1 MKLDLTK
8 KSHKIILFALL
19 VVPTLIMGIIWTAY
33 VQNQADAT
41 IKEEPKIEN
50 TEGKE
55 SDSPDSSPSEELE
68 LTEEQKQIES
78 ENIPGSEYI
87 TDEDKAI
94 AQNVAEKFAQ
104 AYGNYDSEKPLDFV
118 HNAKPYM
125 SEIFYNE
132 WDKNPPRRPL
142 ALIKS
147 EVDSYEAYPID
158 TADKYT
164 LMFNVVLQ
172 QKTVNSLEDKDVPL
186 ETSLI
191 IALKKTY
198 GEWKV
203 EGVNVSNG

>member
-8 KSHKIILFALL
+8 KSHKMILFALL
-19 VVPTLIMGIIWTAY
+19 AIPTLIMGIIWTAN
-33 VQNQADAT
+33 NQDEAT
-41 IKEEPKIEN
+41 TKEEPKTEK

-55 SDSPDSSPSEELE
+55 SDTPDSSPSELE
-68 LTEEQKQIES
+68 LTEEQEQIES
-78 ENIPGSEYI
+78 ESIPGSEYI
-87 TDEDKAI
+87 KEEDKAI
-94 AQNVAEKFAQ
+94 AQEVAENFAQ
-104 AYGNYDSEKPLDFV
+104 AYGNYDSEKPLEFIQ
-118 HNAKPYM
+118 NAKPYM
-125 SEIFYNE
+125 SEVMAHE

-142 ALIKS
+142 ALVKS

-164 LMFNVVLQ
+164 LMYNVVLQ

-191 IALKKTY
+191 IALKKTF